1 MLLLLLSSFGLVV
14 EPPLLACLM
23 YLGGLVHD
31 LLDAVLLGLEVVLA
45 LGGHLLL
52 PQHLVVLETLT

>member
-1 MLLLLLSSFGLVV
+1 
-14 EPPLLACLM
+14 M